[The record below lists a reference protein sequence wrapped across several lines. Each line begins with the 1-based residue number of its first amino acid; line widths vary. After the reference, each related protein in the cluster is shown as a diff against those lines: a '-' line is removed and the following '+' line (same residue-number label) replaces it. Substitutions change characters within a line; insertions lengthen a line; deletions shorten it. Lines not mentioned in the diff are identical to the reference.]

1 MITMW
6 DGFSNSFWTRDYI
19 TGVKSAQEL
28 INQGIEQN
36 KSLLFLLQTKSKALI
51 ACSDILAKAC
61 AKHDKQYPFSHETN
75 ILLTT
80 AAINELREDYFCEA
94 SLQKKWS
101 EQLEALVI
109 SPFEKWN
116 KTYTKRVGSLLATI
130 QVKVDNYNSRLVHV
144 QRLKSSMVNPK
155 QRGHRKSS
163 SLSSIS
169 TSTRSSNTRI
179 ESDIPYILAGKSYSN
194 DEFSKLLSS
203 LKESINKVSNNNPA
217 EHATHGTNFQKAL
230 SYTLPGLDK
239 PKLEQITDD
248 LAALDIVN
256 VREGLDQPTNASS
269 SNVHLTQKAFNLI
282 NAVQVDSLD
291 SSSYFTTPNEQKQ
304 HSIPSVFDKY
314 NLAFSN
320 LEQSRIELEQYL
332 FTYYK
337 ALEKCE
343 LDRLSA
349 VETIFTDN
357 SQCFSGFIS
366 GLENVV
372 SNQNKTT
379 RSLDKLQDLSNQ
391 VKRYYT
397 GYFTSI
403 SNADLFLQNAYESP
417 GKSNSSIDTQISRIV
432 PEVLTYLIDGYSY
445 IKDFDGIEFHYNFIT
460 NSLALYTIW
469 TKEVPLKKA
478 YELKLI
484 LLSAIVDLVP
494 VLEKYPLHIIA
505 FSLKLCLLEMS
516 DSLIRSSFY
525 DYFNALYLTYTED
538 KDIEHRV
545 YSIRQC
551 LLHLHSTQLRLLEDI
566 ISHFHFF
573 ADSAQFSRDD
583 LYRIAK
589 IISPCKLYPTNLDLM
604 LLGILRPPKNV
615 NQISIEDTHPI
626 SLVVD
631 LIQEFR
637 QIFGNLE
644 RSVTPPIEMERAL
657 TPINTSPTKLKSSR
671 SSSPIKMPSP
681 TKLFR
686 PFS

>member
-1 MITMW
+1 MW
-6 DGFSNSFWTRDYI
+6 DGFTNSFWSRDYI

-36 KSLLFLLQTKSKALI
+36 KSLLFLLQAKSKALI
-51 ACSDILAKAC
+51 ACSDILVKAC
-61 AKHDKQYPFSHETN
+61 LKHDKQYPFSHETN
-75 ILLTT
+75 ILLTN
-80 AAINELREDYFCEA
+80 AAIHELREDYFCEA

-109 SPFEKWN
+109 NPFEKWN
-116 KTYTKRVGSLLATI
+116 KSYTKRVGSLSASI
-130 QVKVDNYNSRLVHV
+130 QVKIDNYNSRLIHV
-144 QRLKSSMVNPK
+144 QRLKSSILNPK

-163 SLSSIS
+163 SLGSIN
-169 TSTRSSNTRI
+169 TSTRNSNSKI
-179 ESDIPYILAGKSYSN
+179 ESDIPYILAGKNYSN
-194 DEFSKLLSS
+194 DEFSKLLLS
-203 LKESINKVSNNNPA
+203 LKDSINKVNHNSPA
-217 EHATHGTNFQKAL
+217 EPVAHGANFQKAL

-239 PKLEQITDD
+239 PQLEQVTED
-248 LAALDIVN
+248 LASLDILDVQERLDKSTN
-256 VREGLDQPTNASS
+256 VRDLNI
-269 SNVHLTQKAFNLI
+269 HLTQKASDLI
-282 NAVQVDSLD
+282 KTIQVDSLD
-291 SSSYFTTPNEQKQ
+291 SSAYLTVPSEQKNY
-304 HSIPSVFDKY
+304 SIPSVLDKY
-314 NLAFSN
+314 YLAFSN
-320 LEQSRIELEQYL
+320 LEQSRLELEQHL

-337 ALEKCE
+337 ALENCE
-343 LDRLSA
+343 IDRLSA
-349 VETIFTDN
+349 IKTIFTDN

-366 GLENVV
+366 GLESVV
-372 SNQNKTT
+372 SNQIKTT

-391 VKRYYT
+391 IKRYYT

-403 SNADLFLQNAYESP
+403 SNADLFLQNASEFP
-417 GKSNSSIDTQISRIV
+417 GKSNSSIDTQVSTIV

-445 IKDFDGIEFHYNFIT
+445 IKDFD
-460 NSLALYTIW
+460 ALYTVW
-469 TKEVPLKKA
+469 TKEVPLRNA
-478 YELKLI
+478 YELKSI
-484 LLSAIVDLVP
+484 LLNATTDLVP

-551 LLHLHSTQLRLLEDI
+551 LLHLHSTPLRTLEDI

-573 ADSAQFSRDD
+573 ADSAQFSKDH
-583 LYRIAK
+583 LYKIAK
-589 IISPCKLYPTNLDLM
+589 IISPC
-604 LLGILRPPKNV
+604 ILRPPKNV

-637 QIFGNLE
+637 QLFGNLE